1 MQLSSAQNNNLRHK
15 IIKKIFTKK
24 SWKFFF
30 LSSFFS
36 LLQAICYIS
45 ILIILPLIQNIK
57 SNPIFTNLSIE
68 VNLVIFVI
76 ITLFICGLS
85 LFFGLIGNKFSVQ
98 FSKTTFI
105 NLRNLVY
112 TKIQDF
118 SIVDIEKFSQ
128 SSLINRLTIDINN
141 IASAT
146 EFLARVMMRS
156 LLLYFGGLVGMLVLL
171 IPSSIININ
180 NVIIPEYWIIIVIV
194 LISFGLLFIIFII
207 SLFAFKSFHQTQVN
221 LDNLN
226 AVIQEDILG
235 QRTVKSFNLQTSQER
250 KFEVKNELLRKSSTK
265 AGYIIATVLPTIYFF
280 LDVSLVLATWFSNSA
295 IVSELFSIFLLM
307 GLMIMALVMMI
318 VGIVQINRA
327 IPSFKRALEVL
338 YYEPLIQFPTT
349 SVKLNSTNSIELCN
363 VSFRYPSKT
372 VNSLNNINLSINPK
386 EVVGIIGP
394 TGAGKST
401 LINLITRMYDASS
414 GVVKIKG
421 VDIKKM
427 TKHQLKSQISV
438 CPQNVILFSGTIKSN
453 LKFGNPNA
461 NLKAMIEATQIANI
475 YDFINAQNDY
485 FDHKVA
491 QRGANLSGGQKQR
504 LAIARTIIKP
514 SPFLIFDDSTSALDM
529 ITERKIC
536 NELLKNKLQ
545 QTIIIS
551 SQKINAI
558 RNTNKIIV
566 MDNGEIVA
574 VGKHAEL
581 LRTCKY
587 YYDIAVVQMG
597 QKEVDDEMN
606 K

>member
-1 MQLSSAQNNNLRHK
+1 MQLSSVQNNNLRHK

-57 SNPIFTNLSIE
+57 SNPVFTNLSVE

-85 LFFGLIGNKFSVQ
+85 LLFGLVGNKFSVQ

-171 IPSSIININ
+171 IPSSISNIN
-180 NVIIPEYWIIIVIV
+180 NVMIPEYWIIIVIV

-235 QRTVKSFNLQTSQER
+235 QRTVKSFNLQTSQEK

-349 SVKLNSTNSIELCN
+349 SAKLNSTNSIELCN

-372 VNSLNNINLSINPK
+372 VNSLNNVNLSINPK

-401 LINLITRMYDASS
+401 LINLITRMYDVSS

-421 VDIKKM
+421 VDIKQL

-461 NLKAMIEATQIANI
+461 NLKAMIEATQMANI

-536 NELLKNKLQ
+536 SELLKNKLQ

>member
-156 LLLYFGGLVGMLVLL
+156 LLLYFGGLVGMLILL
-171 IPSSIININ
+171 IPSSISNIN

-349 SVKLNSTNSIELCN
+349 SVKFNSTNSIELCN

>member
-1 MQLSSAQNNNLRHK
+1 MQLSLAQNSNLRHK

-171 IPSSIININ
+171 IPSSISNIN

>member
-171 IPSSIININ
+171 IPSSISNIN

-327 IPSFKRALEVL
+327 LPSFKRALEVL

>member
-171 IPSSIININ
+171 IPSSISNIN

>member
-171 IPSSIININ
+171 IPSSISNIN

-349 SVKLNSTNSIELCN
+349 SVKFNSTNSIELCN